1 MDSSCFRRLPPGMT
15 QDQVLGDLLFLS
27 ELIDMNESNATK
39 LGRLQSLLDI
49 NNITATAALEEV
61 RSTMSIPV
69 AARSKA

>member
-1 MDSSCFRRLPPGMT
+1 MT
-15 QDQVLGDLLFLS
+15 QDQVLEDLLFLS

-61 RSTMSIPV
+61 RSTLSIPV